1 MPRIPAAFMRTAATV
16 AALLVPAMAAMAA
29 PRTDL
34 LQVPPGFHVSV
45 VSDHVPSAREMA
57 RGARGTIFVGSMAAG
72 NVYAL
77 SGVDDGG
84 TVRVQTI
91 AHGLD
96 LPVGVAYHDGDLYVS
111 DMRRIVVLRD
121 IEDHLDAP
129 PKPEVVADDLPY
141 RAGDHSWKF
150 IAFGP
155 DNRLYVPI
163 GAPCNIC
170 DVGHEFGR
178 IISMNANGTD
188 RHDVAYGIRNSVGF
202 TWQPGTGVM
211 WFTDNG
217 RDNMGDD
224 VPSDEL
230 NRVDVSGQSFGYPYC
245 HQGNV
250 PDPQFGSQHP
260 CSEFTPPALLLGAH
274 VAALGLRFYEG
285 MAFPAAYHGS
295 LMIAEH
301 GSWNRS
307 QLSGYQVVS
316 VSFNAENRPQPPTVL
331 VSGFRQGQRA
341 WGRPADVLPL
351 PDGSMLISDDLS
363 GAIYRLT
370 YGNAAPMH

>member
-1 MPRIPAAFMRTAATV
+1 MPPTPLRAACILRGLCAPAAAH
-16 AALLVPAMAAMAA
+16 AA
-29 PRTDL
+29 PRMDL
-34 LQVPPGFHVSV
+34 LRVPDGFSITL
-45 VSDHVPSAREMA
+45 VSDHVPNARAMA
-57 RGARGTIFVGSMAAG
+57 RGARGTIFVGSRAAG

-77 SGVDDGG
+77 TGVDGG
-84 TVRVQTI
+84 GPVRVYTI

-96 LPVGVAYHDGDLYVS
+96 MPVGVAYHDGDLYVS
-111 DMRRIVVLRD
+111 DTKRIVVLRA

-129 PKPEVVADDLPY
+129 PRPQVVVDGLPY
-141 RAGDHSWKF
+141 RDGDHSWKF

-163 GAPCNIC
+163 GAPGNSCA
-170 DVGHEFGR
+170 VGHDYAR
-178 IISMNANGTD
+178 RLSMAPDGTD
-188 RHDVAYGIRNSVGF
+188 RRDVAYGIRNTVGF
-202 TWQPGTGVM
+202 TWQPGTDTL

-217 RDNMGDD
+217 RDMMGDD

-230 NRVDVSGQSFGYPYC
+230 DRLDTPGQSFGYPYC
-245 HQGNV
+245 HQGNI
-250 PDPQFGSQHP
+250 PDPQFGSQHA

-285 MAFPAAYHGS
+285 SAFPAAYHGN

-316 VSFNAENRPQPPTVL
+316 VHFGPDNTPRPPTVL
-331 VSGFRQGQRA
+331 VSGFRQGQSA

-351 PDGSMLISDDLS
+351 PDGSMLISDDLA
-363 GAIYRLT
+363 GAVYRLS
-370 YGNAAPMH
+370 YGTGR